1 VDSHHHRQVGQELTQ
16 KMYKNMVTLNVMDGV
31 LYDAQRQGRIS
42 FYMTASGEG
51 ATHVGSASVL
61 DPEDVIYAQYREAGV
76 LMWRGCDRPPPHL
89 PHIHRI
95 PSHRTRTHTTAHA
108 PPHTHTRPH
117 T

>member
-1 VDSHHHRQVGQELTQ
+1 MEQVGQELTQ

-42 FYMTASGEG
+42 FYMTASGEE

-76 LMWRGCDRPPPHL
+76 LMWRGYAACCPLH
-89 PHIHRI
+89 HH
-95 PSHRTRTHTTAHA
+95 HA
-108 PPHTHTRPH
+108 VASRLSCSIASLSP
-117 T
+117 

>member
-1 VDSHHHRQVGQELTQ
+1 MDSHHQVGQELTQ

-42 FYMTASGEG
+42 FYMTASGEE

-76 LMWRGCDRPPPHL
+76 LMWRGCDRPPPA

-95 PSHRTRTHTTAHA
+95 PSHRTRTHATAHA
-108 PPHTHTRPH
+108 HTHDTGSRLR
-117 T
+117 TS